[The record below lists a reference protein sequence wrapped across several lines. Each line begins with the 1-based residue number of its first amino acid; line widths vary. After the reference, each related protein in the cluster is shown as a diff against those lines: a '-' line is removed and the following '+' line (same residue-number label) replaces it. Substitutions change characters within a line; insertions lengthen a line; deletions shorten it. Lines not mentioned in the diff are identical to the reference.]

1 MACVFRWPRGTKTGR
16 RPGKI
21 PKGLPAVA
29 SRAQRIRAVD
39 RRGPRVG
46 KGFPDRHDA
55 SVYAA
60 PSTGAGKHHSRLVSP
75 LKKTVCTGN
84 PVFAKYK
91 VCNLLVLCVFD
102 DLPTDF
108 RTCSIKHLSQT
119 SVHWPRPHQGH
130 NGQTLLVRLPT
141 KDLNG

>member
-1 MACVFRWPRGTKTGR
+1 MARVFRWPRRTKTGR

-46 KGFPDRHDA
+46 KGLPDRHDA

-75 LKKTVCTGN
+75 VEKKPFLYRKSSFCEIKFAICLYCTFLTIYQPTLGLAHLN
-84 PVFAKYK
+84 TCRKHPSIGRDPTRDITAKLY
-91 VCNLLVLCVFD
+91 
-102 DLPTDF
+102 
-108 RTCSIKHLSQT
+108 Q
-119 SVHWPRPHQGH
+119 
-130 NGQTLLVRLPT
+130 
-141 KDLNG
+141 